1 MRKKIVWKEKMA
13 EYWMIGLLLFL
24 VAVFSYMLPVFAT
37 RGNLASFL
45 RSMPILGIATLGVAM
60 LMISGGIDLSCG
72 AIMACAGTVAAYLAV
87 RGMHPAACL
96 ALGILCGGSWGLL
109 NGFLI
114 TRFELKPFIVTVGSN
129 YMIRGL
135 TQMFTGG
142 ILISGLPGWF
152 YHISNTRLL
161 GNILYSNFLIFL
173 ILAVA
178 VVLVMKCT
186 IFGRYC
192 YAVGSSKKASSL
204 AGIQVKRHLLK
215 VYFIEG
221 AFAGIAGIILM
232 SYLNVG
238 ASSEAMGLEAYAIAA
253 VIIGGIRFEG
263 GAGGIVRAVLGLLI
277 IEVFK
282 NGMNAAGV
290 NTYGQQAVTGLMILA
305 AMVMD
310 YFRKKREESA

>member
-1 MRKKIVWKEKMA
+1 
-13 EYWMIGLLLFL
+13 
-24 VAVFSYMLPVFAT
+24 
-37 RGNLASFL
+37 
-45 RSMPILGIATLGVAM
+45 
-60 LMISGGIDLSCG
+60 
-72 AIMACAGTVAAYLAV
+72 
-87 RGMHPAACL
+87 
-96 ALGILCGGSWGLL
+96 
-109 NGFLI
+109 
-114 TRFELKPFIVTVGSN
+114 
-129 YMIRGL
+129 MIRGL

-178 VVLVMKCT
+178 VVLIMKCT